1 MSVNVLDNIYMSC
14 DGSGPPS
21 EVRYRATQVLGPA
34 IRLMECVL
42 VFDSDLHSA
51 RQGAT

>member
-1 MSVNVLDNIYMSC
+1 MSC

-34 IRLMECVL
+34 IRLMECVCVL

-51 RQGAT
+51 RQGAM